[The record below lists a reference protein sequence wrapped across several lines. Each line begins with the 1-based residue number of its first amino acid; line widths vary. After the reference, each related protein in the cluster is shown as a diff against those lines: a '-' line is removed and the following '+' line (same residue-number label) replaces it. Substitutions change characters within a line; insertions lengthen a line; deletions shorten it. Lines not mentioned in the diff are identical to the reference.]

1 VPAFARSATCSLN
14 QIQAFVARA
23 ERHFGRKDY
32 ALSVSNDGPALPE
45 GFDPVARKGLGMRIV
60 RSLVELL
67 AVNCELIAL
76 TRTKARDLRCCFD
89 DCGTNRGLRLEE

>member
-1 VPAFARSATCSLN
+1 
-14 QIQAFVARA
+14 
-23 ERHFGRKDY
+23 
-32 ALSVSNDGPALPE
+32 
-45 GFDPVARKGLGMRIV
+45 MRIV